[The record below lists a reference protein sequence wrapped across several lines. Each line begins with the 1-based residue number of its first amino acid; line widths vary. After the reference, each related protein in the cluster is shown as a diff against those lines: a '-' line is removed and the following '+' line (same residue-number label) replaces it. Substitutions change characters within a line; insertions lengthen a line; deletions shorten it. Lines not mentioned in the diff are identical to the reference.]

1 MKAYEFMNTNL
12 SSTCES
18 VLSSLSENGDRPR
31 LLLHACCA
39 PCSSYVTEYL
49 EPFFDLTVFFYN
61 PNISP
66 EEEFNKRY
74 SELSRFIDERFGG
87 KIEII
92 CPPYDYDEYL
102 SAVQGLF
109 DEPEGGERCAKCF
122 FLRLEAAA
130 RTAAELGFPWFC
142 TTLSVSPYKNASLL
156 YQIGSE
162 LGSKYG
168 VNYLPSDFKKKDG
181 YKRSIELSKEYGLYR
196 QDFCGCPFSLRE
208 TNNKKQ
214 NISQE

>member
-1 MKAYEFMNTNL
+1 MNTNL
-12 SSTCES
+12 SSMCES
-18 VLSSLSENGDRPR
+18 VLSSLSESGERPK

-49 EPFFDLTVFFYN
+49 DPYFDLTVLYYN

-66 EEEFNKRY
+66 EEEFKKRY
-74 SELSRFIDERFGG
+74 NELVRFIEERFDG
-87 KIEII
+87 KIEAI

-102 SAVQGLF
+102 SAVQGLY
-109 DEPEGGERCAKCF
+109 DEPEGGERCARCF
-122 FLRLEAAA
+122 SLRLEAAA
-130 RTAAELGFPWFC
+130 RTAAELGFSWFC

-162 LGSKYG
+162 LGRKYG

-181 YKRSIELSKEYGLYR
+181 YKRSIELSKIYGLYR
-196 QDFCGCPFSLRE
+196 QDFCGCPFSAQE
-208 TNNKKQ
+208 TDNKKHK
-214 NISQE
+214 NTRK